1 MNLKTFSFVSRS
13 ESDTD
18 AFGKLLA
25 ELLPNGAVVA
35 LCGTLG
41 AGKTRLVQAVAVASG
56 ISGADVSSPTFVL
69 VHEYD
74 QGKRPIYHFD
84 VYRLDREADFF
95 NLGPEEYFDSEGIS
109 FVEWADKMPG
119 ILPEDHIAIQIEIS
133 DERTRIFRLETHGS
147 RYQRFFA
154 QIMEKNT

>member
-18 AFGKLLA
+18 AFGKILA
-25 ELLPNGAVVA
+25 ELLPNGSVVA

-41 AGKTRLVQAVAVASG
+41 AGKTRLVQAVAISSG

-95 NLGPEEYFDSEGIS
+95 NLGPEEYFDSDGIS

-119 ILPEDHIAIQIEIS
+119 ILPEDHIAIQIEIP
-133 DERTRIFRLETHGS
+133 DERTRIFRLAVHGS
-147 RYQRFFA
+147 GYQRFFG
-154 QIMEKNT
+154 QIMEKNA